1 MLTTTTMRM
10 MVMMSQG
17 YVKYSAESK
26 PARTKKT
33 HSYFPVIPAHNIHH
47 QGHEDRDDEDN
58 DDDADMG
65 NGSGDDDGGY
75 CSGGSEIN
83 GY

>member
-1 MLTTTTMRM
+1 MVAMMLTTTTMRM

-47 QGHEDRDDEDN
+47 HIKAMRT
-58 DDDADMG
+58 MMMRMI
-65 NGSGDDDGGY
+65 Y
-75 CSGGSEIN
+75 IL
-83 GY
+83 